1 MAKRSRNARNR
12 STVRGSQTRQGRSSW
27 RRASVQERTGEFGG
41 GKRAKIW
48 TGIRLGEKKK
58 NHTADSTI
66 PSPPAISSLTRAW
79 KASSDD
85 TTESQWPKSSHF
97 RVSKATGTDVMT
109 RRQAVCNF
117 IRAPEAGCVALCWER
132 ARKHSHSACTNWL
145 RTGGSGRKRP
155 RGWLCWGRVALSR
168 ESGVSEVGRSKRAWE
183 THVSAVAMR
192 GWTLALLRHLRTY
205 AFYFSHRCALLKQ
218 LLWFFIDHFCLWSN
232 SSINNNWNLWALI
245 RCQAVCSNMLS
256 LIGLQFFCQ
265 VKRMQ
270 ILKGTLKLHR
280 GKKWSIL
287 FKCKWKDN
295 T

>member
-1 MAKRSRNARNR
+1 MATRGRNARNR

-27 RRASVQERTGEFGG
+27 RRASVQERTEFGG
-41 GKRAKIW
+41 GKRAEIW
-48 TGIRLGEKKK
+48 TGIRLGEKKSP
-58 NHTADSTI
+58 TADSTI
-66 PSPPAISSLTRAW
+66 PSPPAIPSLTRAW

-85 TTESQWPKSSHF
+85 TTESQRPKSSHF
-97 RVSKATGTDVMT
+97 RFSKATGVDVMI
-109 RRQAVCNF
+109 RRQALCNL

-132 ARKHSHSACTNWL
+132 ASKHSHSACTNWL
-145 RTGGSGRKRP
+145 LPGGSGRKRP
-155 RGWLCWGRVALSR
+155 WGWLYSGRVALSWQR
-168 ESGVSEVGRSKRAWE
+168 GVLEVGRSKRAWK
-183 THVSAVAMR
+183 TYVSAIAMR
-192 GWTLALLRHLRTY
+192 WWTLALLRLLRTS
-205 AFYFSHRCALLKQ
+205 AFYFSHRYALLKH

-232 SSINNNWNLWALI
+232 SSINWNLWALI
-245 RCQAVCSNMLS
+245 RCQAACSNMLWLS
-256 LIGLQFFCQ
+256 FSFPVCQ